1 MTLDLKHTIVF
12 TKNMEGYNRPD
23 LRYIVNQGG
32 SRSGKTWS
40 ILQLLIVIALTNKK
54 TSISIVRNSMPTL
67 RGSVVKDLITI
78 LKDLN
83 IYNIKDHNRT
93 QNIYNFPNGSTIEW
107 FATIDD
113 QKLRGRKRDILY
125 CNEGNEIGFDEF
137 NQLLLRTTG
146 KVFID
151 FNPSDTEHWIY
162 DILKEPKSLL
172 IKSTYKDNPFLGPEQ
187 VQYIENLINVD
198 ENYYKIYALG
208 ERPIAQSRI
217 YSHFKQF
224 SGKME
229 YDDWCWGMDFG
240 FNHPTALVKVGTID
254 GRVYVEEHLYKTGL
268 TIEDLVQKVKAIVND
283 GKDLYCDSARP
294 DIIESLRRVGLRAK
308 ASDKAVKE
316 GINEVKSR
324 EIYLD
329 INSEN
334 MWKEYRLYSWRV
346 YKEQI
351 LDEPVK
357 DHDHA
362 LDALRYAL
370 YSTRKGQFDKK
381 YIGIYSPKRP

>member
-1 MTLDLKHTIVF
+1 MDLEINHTIVF
-12 TKNMEGYNRPD
+12 SKNLKAYEKGYRF
-23 LRYIVNQGG
+23 IVNQGG
-32 SRSGKTWS
+32 ARSSKTYS
-40 ILQLLIVIALTNKK
+40 IIQMLIFICLTEKNTKV
-54 TSISIVRNSMPTL
+54 SVVRKSFPSL
-67 RGSVVKDLITI
+67 RGSV
-78 LKDLN
+78 LKDFIEIMENLKIYDLN
-83 IYNIKDHNRT
+83 RHNRT
-93 QNIYNFPNGSTIEW
+93 EQSYRFFNGSTLE
-107 FATIDD
+107 FFSIDD
-113 QKLRGRKRDILY
+113 AQKVRGRKRDICY
-125 CNEGNEIGFDEF
+125 CNEANELTFEDF
-137 NQLLLRTTG
+137 QQLSLRTSKT
-146 KVFID
+146 VIVD
-151 FNPSDTEHWIY
+151 FNPSDTEHFLY
-162 DILKEPKSLL
+162 DLISDERSIL
-172 IKSTYKDNPFLGPEQ
+172 IKSTYKDNSFLSQDIINE
-187 VQYIENLINVD
+187 IENLINVD